1 MRGAG
6 EMCQRQFD
14 MEHRGIVGRVA
25 CNVEGV
31 IRTCG
36 WGGMAPGSDAVEHGW
51 INIVRKGW
59 SIKQDT

>member
-1 MRGAG
+1 
-6 EMCQRQFD
+6 

-59 SIKQDT
+59 SIKQDTELARGA